1 VNQRRNVG
9 VIPRGIMEVSD
20 LVLLAKKIAVGI
32 VITLVPLGILT
43 GGLWVSQKALKK
55 NVEPSTN
62 HSVEVSHAN

>member
-55 NVEPSTN
+55 NVEPITN
-62 HSVEVSHAN
+62 HPVEVSHAN

>member
-1 VNQRRNVG
+1 
-9 VIPRGIMEVSD
+9 MEVSD

-55 NVEPSTN
+55 NVEPITN
-62 HSVEVSHAN
+62 HPVEVSHAN

>member
-1 VNQRRNVG
+1 MG
-9 VIPRGIMEVSD
+9 VSD

-32 VITLVPLGILT
+32 LVTVIPLGILT

-55 NVEPSTN
+55 NVQPIAS

>member
-1 VNQRRNVG
+1 
-9 VIPRGIMEVSD
+9 MEVSD

-55 NVEPSTN
+55 NVEPITN